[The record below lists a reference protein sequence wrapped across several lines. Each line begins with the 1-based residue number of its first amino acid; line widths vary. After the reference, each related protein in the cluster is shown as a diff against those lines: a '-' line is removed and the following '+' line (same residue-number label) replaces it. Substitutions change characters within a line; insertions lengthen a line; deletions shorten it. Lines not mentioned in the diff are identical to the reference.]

1 MAPLTQAEVDGVVTE
16 LGPFLTSED
25 KKIDLGLGAYRALL
39 CAKPEYI
46 QMFTK
51 LQGLTVDNVF
61 QSEGIKYYAKTLVED
76 LVKMLMAAAQ
86 DDEMQKVLVHSGHQH
101 TSRKVNKQQFMSGES
116 IFIDYFNGTL
126 CKPENKTAMEKFLKH
141 AFPVIANNI

>member
-1 MAPLTQAEVDGVVTE
+1 MAPLTQAEVDGVVAE
-16 LGPFLTSED
+16 LNPFLTSDD
-25 KKIDLGLGAYRALL
+25 KKIELGLGAYRALL

-76 LVKMLMAAAQ
+76 LVKMLMSASQ
-86 DDEMQKVLVHSGHQH
+86 DDEIQKLLIHSGNQH

-116 IFIDYFNGTL
+116 IFIDYFNKTL
-126 CKPENKTAMEKFLKH
+126 RKPENKAAMEKFLKH
-141 AFPVIANNI
+141 SFPVIADNI